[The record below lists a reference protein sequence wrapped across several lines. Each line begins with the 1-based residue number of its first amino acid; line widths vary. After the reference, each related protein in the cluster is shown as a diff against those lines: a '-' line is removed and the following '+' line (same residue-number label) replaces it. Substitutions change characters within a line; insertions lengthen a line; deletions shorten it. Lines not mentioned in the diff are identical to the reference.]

1 MYLHLTCS
9 FADASTIA
17 TFVNNWA
24 AMACGS
30 HNIIDEVIFDCST
43 LFPLQDLP
51 SFSSSN
57 FLKEDVLSEILMKRF
72 LFDGSKK
79 VSPGE
84 EVGDG
89 PSLDCPTRFDAVSAL
104 IWGLSRL

>member
-1 MYLHLTCS
+1 
-9 FADASTIA
+9 
-17 TFVNNWA
+17 
-24 AMACGS
+24 MACGS